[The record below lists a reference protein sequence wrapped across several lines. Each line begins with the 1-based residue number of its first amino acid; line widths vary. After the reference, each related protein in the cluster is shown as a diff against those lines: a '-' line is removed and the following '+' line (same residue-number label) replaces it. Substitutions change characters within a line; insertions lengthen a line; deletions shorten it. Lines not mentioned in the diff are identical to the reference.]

1 MDVSDSDEIYEFD
14 ETFRETDEEEKEEEE
29 EEEEEVLG
37 PVENQDSDE
46 YLELAASQYSDTT
59 EPDEAENENQVKLGP
74 KDENHENEPENHQ
87 NELKNHEN
95 ELENHENELENGIRP
110 EVEKQAINK
119 PKKQTT
125 LRSKSKSGPSN
136 LPNSNS
142 KPNSKP
148 KYNQNF
154 NPVYTLSFEL
164 FTDPDP
170 SKNSA
175 ILFYYIFNAAA
186 ETESAKKYDTLNVIA
201 TEDWAPT
208 LKSRKFKKFVLA
220 DFFKLRFFPD
230 PTILGIYF
238 IQSVWKIRADVQI
251 VISWKNSTGIPHL
264 HQFLSKC
271 LKDSGN
277 TGWFCKNVMEMFE
290 SGQK

>member
-14 ETFRETDEEEKEEEE
+14 ETFRETDEEEK
-29 EEEEEVLG
+29 EVLG

-59 EPDEAENENQVKLGP
+59 EPDEAENENKVKGEP
-74 KDENHENEPENHQ
+74 KDE
-87 NELKNHEN
+87 NHEN
-95 ELENHENELENGIRP
+95 ELENHENEPKNHENELENESSP
-110 EVEKQAINK
+110 EFEKLAINI
-119 PKKQTT
+119 PKKQTK
-125 LRSKSKSGPSN
+125 LRSKSISRPSN

-148 KYNQNF
+148 KYNPNF

-277 TGWFCKNVMEMFE
+277 TGWFCKNVVEMFE
-290 SGQK
+290 SG